1 MRRCA
6 SHRADAFSVM
16 IDTPGTDHIRL
27 IPILLLALPLLEI
40 ATFVVVGSAIGVLP
54 TLGLVLASF
63 VLGAVLLRTGGLGAR
78 ARAQAEL
85 QAGRDPGQ
93 HVVGAVMTVVAAV
106 LLLIPGF
113 LTDVVALLLLVP
125 GVRGFVWRR
134 LKSRIAVSGNFTTFR
149 GGFGQTRW
157 SGDRTQARGP
167 VVDLDEAD
175 YSRGPNPDSPWRI
188 GKE

>member
-16 IDTPGTDHIRL
+16 TDTPGTDHIRL

-54 TLGLVLASF
+54 TLGLVLASS
-63 VLGAVLLRTGGLGAR
+63 VLGAVLLRTGGLGAL

-157 SGDRTQARGP
+157 FRRQDAGARPGRG
-167 VVDLDEAD
+167 
-175 YSRGPNPDSPWRI
+175 SR
-188 GKE
+188 